1 VTNITALN
9 LEESAVFMPP
19 LGHKVEQGKPP
30 HYWHNQAQEMKVK
43 RAELIIGKAY
53 YMNSTAN
60 WRDDHYSLSQS
71 YAKTGEGL
79 KRYKV
84 TVVETQLK
92 TDYDKSFRNRD
103 VLIQNSNGDQKWV
116 ALNHLRCEW
125 IQAVKLLTDDRR
137 MRKGYDDPANRYS
150 RHLARKF
157 EREQLRPAIKNLCE
171 EIERV
176 TGEHVWSGDKIENLE
191 LKTIKTLIQALSVI
205 KTELTAVAS

>member
-1 VTNITALN
+1 
-9 LEESAVFMPP
+9 M
-19 LGHKVEQGKPP
+19 
-30 HYWHNQAQEMKVK
+30 K

>member
-1 VTNITALN
+1 
-9 LEESAVFMPP
+9 M
-19 LGHKVEQGKPP
+19 
-30 HYWHNQAQEMKVK
+30 K

-53 YMNSTAN
+53 YKNSTAN
-60 WRDDHYSLSQS
+60 WRDDHYNLSQS

-92 TDYDKSFRNRD
+92 TEYDRVYRNRD

-116 ALNHLRCEW
+116 PLNHLRCEW
-125 IQAVKLLTDDRR
+125 IEAVKILTDDRR
-137 MRKGYDDPANRYS
+137 SRHSYDDPANRYS

-176 TGEHVWSGDKIENLE
+176 TGESVYSWEKIENLE

>member
-1 VTNITALN
+1 
-9 LEESAVFMPP
+9 MPP

-30 HYWHNQAQEMKVK
+30 HYWHHQAQEMKVK

-53 YMNSTAN
+53 YMNTTAN

-79 KRYKV
+79 KRYRV

-92 TDYDKSFRNRD
+92 TEQEKNWKTRD
-103 VLIQNSNGDQKWV
+103 VLIQNENGKQMWV
-116 ALNHLRCEW
+116 PLNHIRCEW
-125 IQAVKLLTDDRR
+125 IQAVKILTDDRR
-137 MRKGYDDPANRYS
+137 SRHSYDDPANRYA

-157 EREQLRPAIKNLCE
+157 EREQLTPAIKTLCQ
-171 EIERV
+171 EIQRV
-176 TGEHVWSGDKIENLE
+176 TGEQVYSWEKIESLDI
-191 LKTIKTLIQALSVI
+191 KTIKTLTQALSVI